1 MYEDEQQHQQ
11 QQRFSGDGNKER
23 IPDRKGGSHGRW
35 IWRGG
40 NCGRHHG
47 FSITQCPSV
56 LRDVLLAEDEKS
68 VCSPSNRTI
77 DEYMI
82 AEELSG
88 KLLFPEQCGG
98 GGGYFVLKALK
109 AVPVDYTRKEVYS
122 SLFGLY

>member
-1 MYEDEQQHQQ
+1 MNSSTSSSSASVAMGTKKGFQTGREEATV
-11 QQRFSGDGNKER
+11 DGY
-23 IPDRKGGSHGRW
+23 GGEE
-35 IWRGG
+35 IV
-40 NCGRHHG
+40 G

>member
-1 MYEDEQQHQQ
+1 MRMNSSTSIGSASLAMGTKKGFQTGRGEATV
-11 QQRFSGDGNKER
+11 DGY
-23 IPDRKGGSHGRW
+23 GGEE
-35 IWRGG
+35 IV
-40 NCGRHHG
+40 G